1 MVTVPLLVTVVL
13 YVMYYILVLV
23 IRPVNFFHIRSQAKR
38 CLGGLRCLSALQ
50 KITFGLY
57 WCHSTYITQLADT
70 ITSRAIELQEDYQF
84 KDLVEEFQLSGE
96 LLVA

>member
-1 MVTVPLLVTVVL
+1 MDGNNLQRQKLLKHLLSNVYLYDKQLSYTVNLPYKAFIVVKKD
-13 YVMYYILVLV
+13 
-23 IRPVNFFHIRSQAKR
+23 PPSETKD
-38 CLGGLRCLSALQ
+38 GS
-50 KITFGLY
+50 
-57 WCHSTYITQLADT
+57 WCQSTYITQLVDT

>member
-1 MVTVPLLVTVVL
+1 LSYTVNLPYKAFIDIKKDPPSTLKDG
-13 YVMYYILVLV
+13 
-23 IRPVNFFHIRSQAKR
+23 S
-38 CLGGLRCLSALQ
+38 
-50 KITFGLY
+50 

-70 ITSRAIELQEDYQF
+70 ITSTAIELQEDYQF